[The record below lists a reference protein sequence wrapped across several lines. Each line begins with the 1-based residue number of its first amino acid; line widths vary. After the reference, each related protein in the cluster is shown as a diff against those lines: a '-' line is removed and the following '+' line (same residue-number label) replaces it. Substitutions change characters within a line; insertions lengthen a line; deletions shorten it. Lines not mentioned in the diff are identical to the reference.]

1 MQVFDEDVMR
11 TQKAVPDHETTARS
25 QVDAPASRSTRDAA
39 SIMHLQRAVG
49 NAGVAQ
55 LLQSDDDPHGMAG
68 LVGSG
73 GGSPLDT
80 ETRTRMESS
89 IGADFSD
96 VRVHTGGDADR
107 SAKSLGAHAY
117 TSGSDVV
124 FAQGRYDPSSET
136 GQKTLAHELTHV
148 VQQRSGPVDGEMTD
162 TGVKVSSPSDPFEQ
176 AAEANAERIVS
187 GGPAPATPSA
197 APAGSAPVQREGAEE
212 EEVQT
217 LAVQR
222 EGAEEE
228 EVQTLAVQR
237 DEAVQREGEEE
248 EEATG

>member
-11 TQKAVPDHETTARS
+11 TQKAAHDRDGAAATHVEAHGPHS
-25 QVDAPASRSTRDAA
+25 VRDAA

-55 LLQSDDDPHGMAG
+55 LLQSEEDPHGMAG
-68 LVGSG
+68 LVGGG

-80 ETRTRMESS
+80 DTRTRMEGS

-124 FAQGRYDPSSET
+124 FAQGRYDPASET
-136 GQKTLAHELTHV
+136 GQRTLAHELTHV

-162 TGVKVSSPSDPFEQ
+162 TGVKVSSPSDRFEQ

-187 GGPAPATPSA
+187 GGPAAATPSA
-197 APAGSAPVQREGAEE
+197 APAGAAPVQREGEE
-212 EEVQT
+212 EE
-217 LAVQR
+217 
-222 EGAEEE
+222 EP
-228 EVQTLAVQR
+228 VQTLAVQR

-248 EEATG
+248 EEAAG